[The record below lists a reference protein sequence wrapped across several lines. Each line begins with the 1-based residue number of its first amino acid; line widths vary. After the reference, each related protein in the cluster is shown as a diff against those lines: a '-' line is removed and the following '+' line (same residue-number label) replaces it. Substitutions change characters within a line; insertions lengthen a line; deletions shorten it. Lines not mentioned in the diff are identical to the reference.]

1 MELKLGVNLE
11 KGFPVLLTNKV
22 VATVVRSDEKI
33 LKVRLFDINN
43 YKARTLSLEEYVE
56 GALAFAM
63 SPKFHKEA
71 LKAQAICC
79 RTFVVRL
86 MSIFGGKGCKL
97 QPGYDI
103 CSDDSHCQGYIGKK
117 EQQKLWK
124 DKYKEYNNK
133 IAKAVDET
141 KDIVIVYNGKP
152 IKAVSHLACGGFTED
167 SENVWKNSVSYLRR
181 VECSYCKG
189 SPYWRTYKDFTV
201 DELKR
206 RLVIDIDAENKAYN
220 KSIPGLIDDIEL
232 VPSGRVNKMRIYN
245 RNFTGEDVKKL
256 LKFPSTRFSWKTSGV
271 SFEIKGHGHG
281 LGLCKYGAD
290 GMAKLGVK
298 ADEILKF
305 YFTGVELKRIE
316 KPTLEKPLT
325 GKTFVVDP
333 RGGSPKDRTGPMGIS
348 EGYLNLEIARELQKI
363 LEEKGVKVYL
373 TRNQNKPVTLLD
385 RVRISNQ
392 CKPNFTITI
401 NQNVHSNENMS
412 GTEIF
417 YYPGDEEGKKLA
429 KYIQKQLVSQLAF
442 KNLGVKSADLY
453 IIRETN
459 NPSIQL
465 NIAFLSN
472 PKDERFLS
480 KQKSR
485 KKLAKAICTAIL
497 DYYRN

>member
-1 MELKLGVNLE
+1 MELKLEGNLE
-11 KGFPVLLTNKV
+11 KGFPVLPTNKV
-22 VATVVRSDEKI
+22 VAIVVRSDEKI
-33 LKVRLFDINN
+33 LKVRLFDIND
-43 YKARTLSLEEYVE
+43 YKAKVLDLEEYVK

-79 RTFVVRL
+79 RTYVVRL
-86 MSIFGGKGCKL
+86 MSIFGGMGCNL

-103 CSDDSHCQGYIGKK
+103 CSDDSHCQGYLGKK
-117 EQQKLWK
+117 ERQKLWK

-152 IKAVSHLACGGFTED
+152 IKAVSHLTCGGFTED

-181 VECSYCKG
+181 VECPYCKD
-189 SPYWRTYKDFTV
+189 SPYWKTHKDFTA

-206 RLVIDIDAENKAYN
+206 KLAINLDKDKVYN
-220 KSIPGLIDDIEL
+220 ESIPGLIDDIEL
-232 VPSGRVNKMRIYN
+232 APSGRVNKMRIYN
-245 RNFTGEDVKKL
+245 KNFTGEDIKKL
-256 LKFPSTRFSWKTSGV
+256 LKFPSTQFSWKASGI

-281 LGLCKYGAD
+281 LGLCQYGAN

-298 ADEILKF
+298 ADQILKF

-325 GKTFVVDP
+325 GKTFVIDP
-333 RGGSPKDRTGPMGIS
+333 RGGGPKDRTGPMGIS
-348 EGYLNLEIARELQKI
+348 EGYLNLEIARELQKV

-373 TRNQNKPVTLLD
+373 TRNENKPTTLLE

-392 CKPNFTITI
+392 CRPDFTISI

-417 YYPGDEEGKKLA
+417 YYPGDEEGKCLA
-429 KYIQKQLVSQLAF
+429 KYIQKQLVSQFYF
-442 KNLGVKSADLY
+442 KDLGVKSADLY

-459 NPSIQL
+459 NPSVQM
-465 NIAFLSN
+465 NVAFLSN

-480 KQKSR
+480 EQKSR
-485 KKLAKAICTAIL
+485 KKLAKAICAAIV
-497 DYYRN
+497 DYYKN